1 MTIRGITNFPL
12 RRFKSRYNSAGF
24 EEFLEIL
31 SQGFTEFFLGVHTIP
46 RQRKSQGW
54 IQRFDQGSFF
64 SPLFSIKAVIVP
76 DFLLDVKHFFATQGK
91 QSASCE

>member
-1 MTIRGITNFPL
+1 
-12 RRFKSRYNSAGF
+12 
-24 EEFLEIL
+24 L

-76 DFLLDVKHFFATQGK
+76 DFLLDVKHFFRFFALLRVNSPLPVSK
-91 QSASCE
+91 QSARGVRLENALPCLRLRTRPVG